1 MITAVFMASLFIGE
15 KVFSASSPKIEVL
28 AVSEL
33 NRMISSG
40 KGNRVLFFTAAWCG
54 HCKSM
59 LPTLNRL
66 YQRFHDDG
74 LQFTGIC
81 IDAGGPEAM
90 AQVLEKNRVDFP
102 IFWVGET
109 AVEELGLVGIPMVF
123 LVKKGQL
130 VEKIPGKCSYRFLEK
145 RITDLFK

>member
-1 MITAVFMASLFIGE
+1 MMAAVFMASLLIGE
-15 KVFSASSPKIEVL
+15 KAFSAPSPRIEVL

-33 NRMISSG
+33 NRIISSET
-40 KGNRVLFFTAAWCG
+40 GNRVLFFTAAWCG

-66 YQRFHDDG
+66 YHRFHDDG
-74 LQFTGIC
+74 LQFTGIS

-109 AVEELGLVGIPMVF
+109 AVEELRLVGIPMVF